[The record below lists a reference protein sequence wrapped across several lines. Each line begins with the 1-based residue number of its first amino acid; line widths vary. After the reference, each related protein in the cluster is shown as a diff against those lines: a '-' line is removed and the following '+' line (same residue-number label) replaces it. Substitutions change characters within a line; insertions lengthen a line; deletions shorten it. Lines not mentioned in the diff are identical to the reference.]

1 MAIVGGGR
9 GRINRP
15 STALF
20 IATLLIGIA
29 TMSAARGQVQYNPR
43 PLLER
48 DRPEAAPVRPPQ
60 ANKSDEENDYPDRAP
75 VSPPVGRKETRRSS
89 SWLLIGGGV
98 VGGGLVI
105 GVLIVVIR
113 AQPRRKHTGKKVK
126 VTENQVGNYRL
137 VNLVVTGLNSQVW
150 EAAEMVS
157 GRHFALKIL
166 LPEHAHSPAQRQFL
180 FHEAEVGKVLQ
191 RVP

>member
-98 VGGGLVI
+98 VGGGLV
-105 GVLIVVIR
+105 
-113 AQPRRKHTGKKVK
+113 
-126 VTENQVGNYRL
+126 
-137 VNLVVTGLNSQVW
+137 
-150 EAAEMVS
+150 
-157 GRHFALKIL
+157 
-166 LPEHAHSPAQRQFL
+166 
-180 FHEAEVGKVLQ
+180 
-191 RVP
+191 